1 MERIQ
6 KGKMDRISALPDS
19 LIGHILSFLPTKTAV
34 STSLL
39 SRRWRY
45 LWQHL
50 QDFNFQLD
58 QEDEDEDVDEDE
70 DEQYDLSF
78 MHFSAFVNGVL
89 AQRRNRDI
97 RKFRLSSS
105 YTGEATF
112 HERSFNYWSLAAIGP
127 QLQDLNLSLYEPYSK
142 DHFLWFPSSSVL
154 RGIFSCTSLISLTLD
169 GLICVNKISSVH
181 LPALRTMRLSIYRV
195 VPLDKI
201 FSGCPILEDLYLQ
214 YKEINAPKIIFPNSL
229 KRLEVHN
236 CKSSTS
242 REVEVEIDAPAL
254 EYLTFFLYIGLS
266 QLTVNNL
273 HNVKVADLDLREDD
287 LDYIHM
293 LLNALNRIKKLH
305 LRSSIIEC
313 ILGAPAFDFPEFSC
327 LLHLELE
334 CFNPTLIINL
344 LYKCPML
351 QVFKI
356 CNDGQIWIEPT
367 GNSSSWT
374 PPTCVPDCLASQLT
388 KIEFK
393 GYKGSKD
400 ELGFI
405 AYILKSGIVL
415 QTVTVNLD
423 SLKNEKDKS
432 KKKYNIT
439 KELCAI
445 PRGSNMCRIEI
456 KDSDIFPSG

>member
-1 MERIQ
+1 
-6 KGKMDRISALPDS
+6 MDRITDLPDS

-34 STSLL
+34 STSLF

-58 QEDEDEDVDEDE
+58 EDEDEDQGEGE
-70 DEQYDLSF
+70 GEQYHWSF

-89 AQRRNRDI
+89 AQRRIRDI
-97 RKFRLSSS
+97 RKFRLLSS
-105 YTGEATF
+105 YAGEGSF
-112 HERSFNYWSLAAIGP
+112 HDRSLNYWLLAAIGP
-127 QLQDLNLSLYEPYSK
+127 QLQDLDLSLYALDPYN
-142 DHFLWFPSSSVL
+142 FMWFPSSSVL
-154 RGIFSCTSLISLTLD
+154 RGIFTCNSLISLTLD
-169 GLICVNKISSVH
+169 GLIGLKNISSVH
-181 LPALRTMRLSIYRV
+181 LPSLKTMRLSIRGEF
-195 VPLDKI
+195 PTDKI
-201 FSGCPILEDLYLQ
+201 FSGCPVLEDLYLHFNVR
-214 YKEINAPKIIFPNSL
+214 NASKIIFPNSL
-229 KRLEVHN
+229 KR
-236 CKSSTS
+236 
-242 REVEVEIDAPAL
+242 
-254 EYLTFFLYIGLS
+254 
-266 QLTVNNL
+266 
-273 HNVKVADLDLREDD
+273 VKVHGEYQGEEDLY
-287 LDYIHM
+287 YIHM
-293 LLNALNRIKKLH
+293 LLNALNRGKKLH
-305 LRSSIIEC
+305 LRSSAIEY

-344 LYKCPML
+344 LCKCPKL
-351 QVFKI
+351 QVLEM
-356 CNDGQIWIEPT
+356 CSDGQISTVPT

-405 AYILKSGIVL
+405 AYILKSGLVL
-415 QTVTVNLD
+415 QTVTVHLD
-423 SLKNEKDKS
+423 WLKNEKGKS

-439 KELCAI
+439 TELCAI

-456 KDSDIFPSG
+456 KDSDIFPSGFE

>member
-1 MERIQ
+1 MERIE
-6 KGKMDRISALPDS
+6 KRKMDRFSALPDS

-50 QDFNFQLD
+50 QVFNFQL
-58 QEDEDEDVDEDE
+58 EEEEEEEEE
-70 DEQYDLSF
+70 DEQYDWSF

-105 YTGEATF
+105 YT
-112 HERSFNYWSLAAIGP
+112 
-127 QLQDLNLSLYEPYSK
+127 
-142 DHFLWFPSSSVL
+142 
-154 RGIFSCTSLISLTLD
+154 
-169 GLICVNKISSVH
+169 
-181 LPALRTMRLSIYRV
+181 ALRTMRLSMDTPY
-195 VPLDKI
+195 PLDVKI
-201 FSGCPILEDLYLQ
+201 FSGCPVLEDLYLQ
-214 YKEINAPKIIFPNSL
+214 FNQINAPKIIFPNSL

-236 CKSSTS
+236 RKSSTR
-242 REVEVEIDAPAL
+242 REVEVEIEAPAL

-287 LDYIHM
+287 PDYIHM

-305 LRSSIIEC
+305 LHISILEC

-327 LLHLELE
+327 LLHLELK

-356 CNDGQIWIEPT
+356 CNYEQIWIEPT

-374 PPTCVPDCLASQLT
+374 PPTCVPDCLASHLT

-393 GYKGSKD
+393 GYKGSND

-423 SLKNEKDKS
+423 SLKNEKGKS

-456 KDSDIFPSG
+456 KD

>member
-1 MERIQ
+1 MERIE
-6 KGKMDRISALPDS
+6 KRKMDRFSALPDS

-45 LWQHL
+45 LWQYL

-58 QEDEDEDVDEDE
+58 REEEEEEDEDEDEEEDE
-70 DEQYDLSF
+70 DWSF
-78 MHFSAFVNGVL
+78 MYFSAFVNGVL

-105 YTGEATF
+105 YTGEASF
-112 HERSFNYWSLAAIGP
+112 HARSFNYWSLAAIGP
-127 QLQDLNLSLYEPYSK
+127 QLQDLNLSLYAPYSK
-142 DHFLWFPSSSVL
+142 NYFMWYPSPSVL

-181 LPALRTMRLSIYRV
+181 LPALRTMRLSIDTA

-201 FSGCPILEDLYLQ
+201 FSGCPVLEDLYLRFRV
-214 YKEINAPKIIFPNSL
+214 INVPKIIFPNSL

-236 CKSSTS
+236 CKSST
-242 REVEVEIDAPAL
+242 RIEVEIEIDAPAL
-254 EYLTFFLYIGLS
+254 EYLTFLYLGLS

-273 HNVKVADLDLREDD
+273 HNVKVADLDLMEDD
-287 LDYIHM
+287 PDYIHM

-305 LRSSIIEC
+305 LRSWIIEC

-356 CNDGQIWIEPT
+356 CNYGQIWIEPT
-367 GNSSSWT
+367 GDSSSWT

-405 AYILKSGIVL
+405 AYILKSGLVL
-415 QTVTVNLD
+415 QTVTVHLD
-423 SLKNEKDKS
+423 WLKNEKGKS

-439 KELCAI
+439 TELCAI

-456 KDSDIFPSG
+456 KD

>member
-1 MERIQ
+1 
-6 KGKMDRISALPDS
+6 MDRFSALPDS

-50 QDFNFQLD
+50 QVFNFQL
-58 QEDEDEDVDEDE
+58 EEEEEEEEE
-70 DEQYDLSF
+70 DEQYDWSF

-105 YTGEATF
+105 YTGEASF
-112 HERSFNYWSLAAIGP
+112 HARSFNYWSLAAIGP
-127 QLQDLNLSLYEPYSK
+127 QLQDLNLSLYAPYLK
-142 DHFLWFPSSSVL
+142 KHFVWFPSSSVL

-181 LPALRTMRLSIYRV
+181 LPALRTMRLSMDTPY
-195 VPLDKI
+195 PLDVKI
-201 FSGCPILEDLYLQ
+201 FSGCPVLEDLYLQ
-214 YKEINAPKIIFPNSL
+214 FNQINAPKIIFPNSL

-236 CKSSTS
+236 RKSSTR
-242 REVEVEIDAPAL
+242 REVEVEIEAPAL

-287 LDYIHM
+287 PDYIHM

-305 LRSSIIEC
+305 LHISILEC

-327 LLHLELE
+327 LLHLELK

-356 CNDGQIWIEPT
+356 CNYEQIWIEPT

-374 PPTCVPDCLASQLT
+374 PPTCVPDCLASHLT

-393 GYKGSKD
+393 GYKGSND

-423 SLKNEKDKS
+423 SLKNEKGKS

-456 KDSDIFPSG
+456 KD